1 MTNNKRINIA
11 IDGPSGVGKTVMANM
26 LADKLD
32 YKFISS
38 GVLYRAIAYNALVNN
53 IDLSDEQAIN
63 EAWDI
68 NDLLITEKNDVIL
81 KNEDITVKIR
91 EDKISLAASAIAK
104 FSSIRAKVNKYIQN
118 LGDTKKGIIVDG
130 RDATYRILPKA
141 EVKFFLWASPEIR
154 AQRRVRQN
162 NLLGIQSNY
171 EEILESIK
179 KRDYDDMN
187 RDVDPL
193 KVSEGSIE
201 IDTSDLSIE
210 ENFRVMY
217 NEVIKR
223 LS

>member
-68 NDLLITEKNDVIL
+68 NDLLITEKKDVIL

>member
-91 EDKISLAASAIAK
+91 EDRISLAASAIAK